1 MKAYSVVGN
10 KKKVTME
17 TNASRLKVVGNN
29 CIIRVA
35 TNQGDIEVIGN
46 DCTIEVVNN
55 YGAIN
60 LVGANGGVI
69 INKRWN
75 GDKVQL
81 VGHRCRLVVDGQ
93 KKPTGPC
100 DAQLSPLTPF
110 SKELDDV
117 IESIFTFV
125 MR

>member
-10 KKKVTME
+10 KKKVTMD
-17 TNASRLKVVGNN
+17 TNASQLKVVGNN

-46 DCTIEVVNN
+46 DCTIEVADN
-55 YGAIN
+55 YGSIN
-60 LVGANGGVI
+60 LVGANCGVT
-69 INKRWN
+69 INKRWK

-81 VGHRCRLVVDGQ
+81 IGHSCRLMVEGQ
-93 KKPTGPC
+93 KSPTGPC
-100 DAQLSPLTPF
+100 EAQLSPLSPF

>member
-10 KKKVTME
+10 KKKVTMD
-17 TNASRLKVVGNN
+17 TNATRLKVVGNN
-29 CIIRVA
+29 CIIRVSI
-35 TNQGDIEVIGN
+35 NQGEIEVIGN
-46 DCTIEVVNN
+46 DCTIEVADN

-60 LVGANGGVI
+60 LVGANGGVTI
-69 INKRWN
+69 KRRRN

-93 KKPTGPC
+93 RKSTGLC
-100 DAQLSPLTPF
+100 DAQMSPLTPF